1 VSRLA
6 NENTSAALIGRARAG
21 LTEDEARRIAANI
34 ARLPELLKRQGCRM
48 KLFYVTLYDEDGKA
62 IAIVPVEAES
72 KSAAAE
78 KVCGFAVAGDVNP
91 GHATAS
97 VLAVGEPTR
106 NREYFRRAF

>member
-1 VSRLA
+1 MRRVASPSSNVRDSGA
-6 NENTSAALIGRARAG
+6 GVAG